1 MEWQDKGVILGV
13 RKHGETSA
21 IVEAMTEHHG
31 RHMGLVRGGRS
42 SRLRP
47 VLQPGNSVHL
57 EWRARLEDHLGTFKV
72 EGDTLRAARLMDE
85 PLGIYGL
92 QTLAGHLRLLPERDP
107 HKGLYEATLIVLDHL
122 DEPEK
127 AARLLIRFELA
138 LLDELGFGIDLSR
151 CAATGSREALTWVSP
166 KSGRAVSA
174 EAGKPYADRLLALP
188 AFLLEEGS
196 RPVVAGPETP
206 KLDAGFALA
215 FYFLERDV
223 YGPRG
228 IRPPDERASL
238 IRRILRATR
247 SEAAS
252 D

>member
-21 IVEAMTEHHG
+21 IVEAMTERHG

-57 EWRARLEDHLGTFKV
+57 EWRARLEDHLGTFRI
-72 EGDTLRAARLMDE
+72 EGDVLRAARLMEE
-85 PLGIYGL
+85 PLGIFGL
-92 QTLAGHLRLLPERDP
+92 QTLANHLRLLPERDP
-107 HKGLYEATLIVLDHL
+107 HGGLYEASLVMLDHL
-122 DEPEK
+122 DEPQK

-151 CAATGSREALTWVSP
+151 CAATGTSRELTWVSP

-174 EAGKPYADRLLALP
+174 EAGKPYAEKLLALP
-188 AFLLEEGS
+188 PFLLGEES
-196 RPVVAGPETP
+196 RPVADIVSTTAQSLE
-206 KLDAGFALA
+206 AGFALA

-228 IRPPDERASL
+228 IRPPDERTGL
-238 IRRILRATR
+238 VKRILRAI
-247 SEAAS
+247 EQEN
-252 D
+252 